1 MATID
6 WIVLIAYI
14 VLIIGMGWLVGR
26 RQCTQLDYYLGG
38 RSVPAWQVALS
49 VLATQASAI
58 SLIGAPAFIALREGG
73 GLVWLQYEFAI
84 PLAMIGIMGWLL
96 PEFRRHGDTTIY
108 EYLERRFGRA
118 TRMSVSAV
126 FLISR
131 ALGSGV
137 ALLATGIIASVC
149 LGLPLRT
156 TVLLIGG
163 VAIIYTT
170 QGGILADIYSDI
182 IQLAVLWAG
191 TILTAVILWGRLG
204 NPIPALLSGD
214 STRLLVFNLHSTGLG
229 DGQNFAF
236 WPMLLGGFFLYL
248 SYYGCDQSQAQ
259 RLLTTTEVRQAQKS
273 LLVNGVLRFPLVLCY
288 CSIGVLMI
296 PYLHQFPEFAARLK
310 GVSPDFLV
318 PYFLQEHIPAG
329 VLGLIVAGIFAAS
342 MSSLDSALNSLS
354 AVTWTDF
361 LARWRPSL
369 ESLPPARQ
377 VRISRWLTIL
387 WGVVSTLFAVGMIG
401 GPETVLETVNKIG
414 SAFYGPILA
423 VFLLGTQMRGTR
435 QSAVLVGL
443 AAGVGGN
450 LYLWLFQPGIAWMW
464 WNVAG
469 FALALSAGF
478 LGGMLPGQRRPVEYS
493 PPNDEQYCRPRV
505 LRWHVIV
512 LIASFAVALLISA
525 WIEHLRAA

>member
-14 VLIIGMGWLVGR
+14 VLIIGMGWVVGR
-26 RQCTQLDYYLGG
+26 RQRTQVDYYLGG

-84 PLAMIGIMGWLL
+84 PLAMLGIMGWLL

-182 IQLAVLWAG
+182 IQLAVLWVG

-204 NPIPALLSGD
+204 DPLPALLAGD
-214 STRLLVFNLHSTGLG
+214 SARLLVFNFHSTGLG
-229 DGQNFAF
+229 DGQSFAF

-259 RLLTTTEVRQAQKS
+259 RLLTTTDVRQAQKS

-296 PYLHQFPEFAARLK
+296 PYLHRFPEFAARLK
-310 GVSPDFLV
+310 GASPDFLV
-318 PYFLQEHIPAG
+318 PYFLQEHIPTG
-329 VLGLIVAGIFAAS
+329 VLGLIIAGIFAAS

-369 ESLPPARQ
+369 ESIPPSRQ

-387 WGVVSTLFAVGMIG
+387 WGGVSTLFAVGMIG
-401 GPETVLETVNKIG
+401 GPETVLEMVNKIG

-423 VFLLGTQMRGTR
+423 VFLLGMQVRRAR
-435 QSAVLVGL
+435 QAEVLFGLAGGVGL
-443 AAGVGGN
+443 NV
-450 LYLWLFQPGIAWMW
+450 YLWLFQPGIAWMW

-469 FALALSAGF
+469 FALTFFVGSIVPL
-478 LGGMLPGQRRPVEYS
+478 LPGLSRPAAPS
-493 PPNDEQYCRPRV
+493 RPPVGAYCRPRV
-505 LRWHVIV
+505 RGSHIIV
-512 LIASFAVALLISA
+512 LLASFAAALLIA
-525 WIEHLRAA
+525 VWIERLWMG